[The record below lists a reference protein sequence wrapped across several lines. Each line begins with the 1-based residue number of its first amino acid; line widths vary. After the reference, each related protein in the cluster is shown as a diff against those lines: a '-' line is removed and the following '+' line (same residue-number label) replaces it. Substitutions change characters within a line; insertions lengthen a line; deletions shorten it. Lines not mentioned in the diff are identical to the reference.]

1 MHSAAGEID
10 LSSTMLVR
18 RVLALQEAGVR
29 DLVDIKPTYHF
40 KVTWP
45 FWTRFILKPT
55 VGMELWPSISAWTT
69 MTMLKVARSSG
80 CGRRRNYVAACCAI
94 RAMVDILNSEFAA
107 LDAVSQVHPVV
118 EASGW

>member
-1 MHSAAGEID
+1 MHSAAGEIV
-10 LSSTMLVR
+10 LPPTTLVR
-18 RVLALQEAGVR
+18 TGLALQEAGVR
-29 DLVDIKPTYHF
+29 DHVDIKPTYHF

-80 CGRRRNYVAACCAI
+80 CGRRRNCVAAGCAKW
-94 RAMVDILNSEFAA
+94 
-107 LDAVSQVHPVV
+107 
-118 EASGW
+118 GCG